1 MQRLVFTDGGNTKAI
16 NPWDVDGNPE
26 AWTWYSGQ
34 PRRVQDEYYSK
45 VAAMYRAINLKANTV
60 SSIPFALLDSNGE
73 EYDSSKQWE
82 NKVGFLPNP
91 QELFRLNVLS
101 YMASNTIYN
110 VKTSDAV
117 GYKTRGLYHALPQSF
132 TPMLNGSQTSVDF
145 IERVVGTKA
154 ERYQYPKDKN
164 LIRMWR
170 LDHTTELLPS
180 AHTESQA
187 IASAAEI
194 ILYADFWVGNFF
206 RRGGIKPTLIAMK
219 GLIDSDKREEKE
231 RSWSNWLKGIGKQFG
246 NIARIYN
253 AETMDAK
260 TIGAGVE
267 DMKDNNIYRQAIENI
282 AMGTGMP
289 LSLLLA
295 NSANM
300 ATAQEEKATWYES
313 DIIPF
318 VNWMAYEYNTQLFQP
333 LGLFLEFRPETVDAN
348 QEDETSRASAVNT
361 FMDFLNKCP
370 TYEVFI
376 GTAETFGYELSES
389 LINAADKYY
398 KEKKEAAAVVA
409 NNMQPT
415 QPTQKPAPMEDEP
428 VDQEE
433 PEEDKP
439 VKWIP
444 SLDELEEMRVWRE
457 VALRRHKK
465 GEGLDFEYLPH
476 HSGLPESVSKSIKAK
491 LLQAGTADDI
501 KAAFVIEA
509 EKKPASDIQA
519 LAEAM
524 NRMAEAY
531 VKSGA

>member
-45 VAAMYRAINLKANTV
+45 VAAMYRAHNLKANTV
-60 SSIPFALLDSNGE
+60 SSIPFVLLTKSGD
-73 EYDSSKQWE
+73 EYDTSRAWQ

-91 QELFRLNVLS
+91 QELFRLNTLS
-101 YMASNTIYN
+101 YMASNSVYN
-110 VKTSDAV
+110 VRTSDAA

-132 TPMLNGSQTSVDF
+132 TPVLSQGRTSVDY
-145 IERVVGTKA
+145 IERVVGDKA
-154 ERYQYPKDKN
+154 ERYKYPLDDK
-164 LIRMWR
+164 LVRMWR

-180 AHTESQA
+180 VHTESQA

-206 RRGGIKPTLIAMK
+206 KRGGVKPTLIAMK
-219 GLIDSDKREEKE
+219 GLIDRDKKEEQE
-231 RSWSNWLKGIGKQFG
+231 RSWSNWLKGVGKQFG
-246 NIARIYN
+246 NIARIFN
-253 AETMDAK
+253 AETIDPRV
-260 TIGAGVE
+260 IGAGVD

-318 VNWMAYEYNTQLFQP
+318 VNWMAYEYNTQLFNKM
-333 LGLFLEFRPETVDAN
+333 GLFLEFRPETVDAS
-348 QEDETSRASAVNT
+348 QEDETSRASAINS

-376 GTAETFGYELSES
+376 GTAETFGYELSDS
-389 LINAADKYY
+389 LISAADKYY
-398 KEKKEAAAVVA
+398 KEKKKAAAVVA
-409 NNMQPT
+409 EQV
-415 QPTQKPAPMEDEP
+415 APKEEPVIEPEEPEDE
-428 VDQEE
+428 EE
-433 PEEDKP
+433 PEEEKP
-439 VKWIP
+439 EEMPAKWTP
-444 SLDELEEMRVWRE
+444 SLDELEDMRVWRE
-457 VALRRHKK
+457 VALRRNRK
-465 GEGLDFEYLPH
+465 GEGMDFEYLPH
-476 HSGLPESVSKSIKAK
+476 YGGLPESITAGIKAA
-491 LLQAGTADDI
+491 LLAATNAEEI
-501 KAAFVIEA
+501 KAAFDIQPKETNDIKALADAINKLA
-509 EKKPASDIQA
+509 EKA
-519 LAEAM
+519 
-524 NRMAEAY
+524 
-531 VKSGA
+531 